1 MSYTPR
7 HTTPLKAFGLLGAAF
22 SPFLSHGAAAQANLA
37 LEEVTVTAQKREDS
51 LQDTPIS
58 LVAYDESSLAK
69 LGISS
74 LDGIAQTVPNL
85 DMRQTTNGSAGA
97 RIFIRGVGVNDHVAT
112 LDGAVGVYL
121 DGVYIARN
129 TGLAFEI
136 TDLERIEV
144 LRGPQGSLW
153 GRNTSGGA
161 ISLIGKKPSGE
172 LHLKQV
178 IDVGNYGYVRS
189 NTQLDLPRVGDFS
202 AKLSALYDRK
212 DGWVENKGNG
222 VDFGEAENS
231 GARFA
236 LRWAPAEDFTA
247 DYVYDYAH
255 SKYGSAYYQPIT
267 PFFPSFSMIDYSP
280 DREDEAYPGHYY
292 AYSRYSIDG
301 HALTLEWNANEQLTF
316 KSITAYRQLRQ
327 DNYADNG
334 ANPYYRLYANDPY
347 DVDQSQFSQEFQ
359 VLGDLLDGG
368 LIYTAGLY
376 YFEERAH
383 DSGRDY
389 ATVPVPDPL
398 ELQIGDRDLKVDN
411 SASAVFGSAT
421 WTPEALDRRLH
432 LTGGFRL
439 STDHREAD
447 FNNRIPPLDVK
458 ADHSW
463 RNFSPSFTAAYDI
476 DETSNVYLK
485 YAEGYRTGGYN
496 GRATSLEKA
505 TTPVDAETLSS
516 YELGYKSEWLD
527 RRLRLNAAVFTS
539 DYDDM
544 QLTLL
549 DTSPGAPPGA
559 TNYVNAGEARLRGL
573 EIELTAALA
582 EGLTLRGSFARLLNE
597 FKEVIDPVSKL
608 DVADEFLLVGAP
620 RTTWNADLEYVF
632 PATSWGEVAADI
644 NYSWKDESEIASLK
658 KDAGKPM
665 PSYGV
670 WNARLTLR
678 DIAVSERSDLAVAL
692 WVKNL
697 ADEEYQTDGF
707 ELGQTAGTRLAVF
720 GEPRT
725 YGLEVT
731 YNFQ

>member
-1 MSYTPR
+1 MSNTLR
-7 HTTPLKAFGLLGAAF
+7 HSLPLKAFSLLGAAF
-22 SPFLSHGAAAQANLA
+22 SPFFSHGVAAQASLA

-58 LVAYDESSLAK
+58 LVAFDQGALEK
-69 LGISS
+69 MGISS

-172 LHLKQV
+172 LRLKQV
-178 IDVGNYGYVRS
+178 VEVGNYGHVRT

-202 AKLSALYDRK
+202 AKLSALYDKK
-212 DGWVENKGNG
+212 DGWVENRGNG
-222 VDFGEAENS
+222 VDFGESESS

-236 LRWAPAEDFTA
+236 LRWTPAETFTA

-255 SKYGSAYYQPIT
+255 AKYGSAYYQPIT
-267 PFFPSFSMIDYSP
+267 PFYPAFSMLDYSSKRQ
-280 DREDEAYPGHYY
+280 DKAYPGHNYD
-292 AYSRYSIDG
+292 YSRFSIDG
-301 HALTLEWNANEQLTF
+301 HTLTLEWNATENTTF
-316 KSITAYRQLRQ
+316 KSISAYRQLRQ

-334 ANPYYRLYANDPY
+334 ANPVYRLYANDPY
-347 DVDQSQFSQEFQ
+347 DVNQDQFSQEFQ
-359 VLGDLLDGG
+359 ILGDLFEKTFV
-368 LIYTAGLY
+368 YTAGLY
-376 YFEERAH
+376 YFEEKAH
-383 DSGRDY
+383 DFGRDY
-389 ATVPVPDPL
+389 ATVPIPDPF
-398 ELQIGDRDLKVDN
+398 ELQIGDRDLNVKN
-411 SASAVFGSAT
+411 SASAVFGSGT
-421 WTPEALDRRLH
+421 WTPAMLENRLH

-439 STDHREAD
+439 STDHREIELNNKIPNFSAD
-447 FNNRIPPLDVK
+447 
-458 ADHSW
+458 ADHGW
-463 RNFSPSFTAAYDI
+463 RNFSPSFTVAYDVA
-476 DETSNVYLK
+476 DASNIYLK

-496 GRATSLEKA
+496 GRATSVEKA
-505 TTPVDAETLSS
+505 TTPVDEETLTT
-516 YELGYKSEWLD
+516 YEVGYKSEWFD
-527 RRLRLNAAVFTS
+527 HRLRFNGAVFTS
-539 DYDDM
+539 NYDDM

-573 EIELTAALA
+573 ELELTAALT
-582 EGLTLRGSFARLLNE
+582 EGLTFRGSFARLLYD
-597 FKEVIDPVSKL
+597 FKEVIDPISGF
-608 DVADEFLLVGAP
+608 DVADDFLLVGAP
-620 RTTWNADLEYVF
+620 KTTWNADLEYGF
-632 PATSWGEVAADI
+632 PSQSWGRVSADI

-658 KDAGKPM
+658 KDAGGPM
-665 PSYGV
+665 PSYGL
-670 WNARLTLR
+670 WNARLTLS
-678 DIAVSERSDLAVAL
+678 DMPVSDRSNLAVAL

-697 ADEEYQTDGF
+697 TDKEYQTDGF
-707 ELGQTAGTRLAVF
+707 ELLQTAGTRLAAF

-725 YGLEVT
+725 FGLEVT